1 MTSPGWQP
9 DPYANETAPGTSPP
23 GQGFPAPGGPVG
35 PAGMTPAEQAAYQQG
50 QRDLLA
56 QAPQPRMT
64 VFRVICGV
72 VWAAIAIGF
81 AIGVIVNVTGH
92 GSAGDIIVGAI
103 ISVLAGWY
111 DYRIWTLKARRL
123 FLII

>member
-1 MTSPGWQP
+1 M
-9 DPYANETAPGTSPP
+9 P
-23 GQGFPAPGGPVG
+23 GQGFPGPAG
-35 PAGMTPAEQAAYQQG
+35 PAGMTPAEQAAYRQG

-56 QAPQPRMT
+56 QAAQPRMT
-64 VFRVICGV
+64 VFRVICGI
-72 VWAAIAIGF
+72 VWAVIAIGF
-81 AIGVIVNVTGH
+81 AIGVIVNITGH
-92 GSAGDIIVGAI
+92 GNAGDIIVGAI